1 MSTPETPA
9 AAVAPAIVV
18 TDLKVV
24 VSGTGKDIVD
34 DVSFSIQPGEVLG
47 LVGESG
53 SGKTT
58 AALALMGH
66 TRRGAEIAGGSVRV
80 GDADVLT
87 LNRSQRRELRGRVI
101 SYVPQDPAAALNP
114 ALRIGTQLVEALE
127 VHGIG
132 CEAAASGASAW
143 PR

>member
-66 TRRGAEIAGGSVRV
+66 TRR
-80 GDADVLT
+80 D
-87 LNRSQRRELRGRVI
+87 RRRLR
-101 SYVPQDPAAALNP
+101 
-114 ALRIGTQLVEALE
+114 
-127 VHGIG
+127 
-132 CEAAASGASAW
+132 
-143 PR
+143 PRG